1 MPHQALE
8 GASGHHRDRRG
19 KHRRLNEQD
28 AYSTLRRQA
37 MNTGQPLIQV
47 ARSVLD
53 YAEMLKAQG

>member
-1 MPHQALE
+1 MQ
-8 GASGHHRDRRG
+8 R
-19 KHRRLNEQD
+19 RRLNEQD